1 MKRRLGSVQHA
12 FVHAREVLG
21 TTLCLT
27 APLSPTRRRYL
38 AVLEVSTVNLLLKA
52 EEEQEAMI
60 RRYRDLLKSLTFP
73 VQLLIRHLRLDLRPA
88 LTRIQDH
95 IPSTLPSTMRDG
107 QESYQWP
114 ALAEALQALL
124 QQVGSQTTLIERHSY
139 LVVPAPDAVFQP
151 RRPGARRTRRRARR
165 EAVLA
170 RALQELSIRV
180 ETLQNQ
186 LASLGLRSRRLG
198 GEELARVYQSC
209 LTPERARLHP
219 LQATHLAGVGHLPRR
234 SAEHGKTLVTPDS
247 LPENDD
253 QPVPAPPGKVRRRRY
268 LHTPK
273 PPTVAGA
280 LPPSD
285 VLRLADVLAPG
296 HVLEEPSALQVGDE
310 WVRCLAVTA
319 FPHEVSDGWLAP
331 LLMLDEVLD
340 LCLHIHPQ
348 QHAAMMRQLRR
359 RRVGY
364 ASLNAFNRER
374 GRLDDVEMNAAQRD
388 VTRMMTELAAGN
400 ERLFEVSFLLLVR
413 AGNKADLEERTDR
426 LLALLQT
433 VFLDPVAH
441 VTHFEQAQ
449 AFRSFLPEARDEL
462 ARTITLDATSLA
474 STFPFI
480 SNALTMPGGVFLGL
494 TGTGEPVLL
503 DPWSEDLEN
512 PHGFVGGVT
521 GSGKSYFGNLWLER
535 SLVMGGLHGERSWV
549 IDPDGERERLA
560 YALGGSVITIAA
572 GSPHHLNP
580 FDLLPPGASFERY
593 LEEVGKTDRLT
604 EKIVDLL
611 SLLDV
616 LLADH
621 GSVLTAWEK
630 SLLDRALIETYR
642 RVGISSDP
650 RTHFHRPP
658 LLRDLAAVLEQGVC
672 GKDETGLS
680 VRLSRYVQGSLSSL
694 FAEHTNVAL
703 DSHLLVWNTRDMR
716 GDLHPIG
723 IFLIADA
730 IWTQA
735 VHQSH
740 LKRALYIDEAAS
752 ILKHPEGGRF
762 LETLSMRARKRYL
775 RLVTMT
781 QNPELFCEDPS
792 GSVVAANAAIKV
804 LKKQD
809 ATSVQAV
816 ARRFGL
822 TSGEQQRLL
831 AFGKQEA
838 LLFAG
843 DRRVLLS
850 IQASKAEHQL
860 ITTNPVE
867 LALRYQE
874 ERAASQQP
882 MSQEV
887 QP

>member
-1 MKRRLGSVQHA
+1 
-12 FVHAREVLG
+12 
-21 TTLCLT
+21 
-27 APLSPTRRRYL
+27 
-38 AVLEVSTVNLLLKA
+38 
-52 EEEQEAMI
+52 
-60 RRYRDLLKSLTFP
+60 SL
-73 VQLLIRHLRLDLRPA
+73 
-88 LTRIQDH
+88 
-95 IPSTLPSTMRDG
+95 
-107 QESYQWP
+107 
-114 ALAEALQALL
+114 
-124 QQVGSQTTLIERHSY
+124 
-139 LVVPAPDAVFQP
+139 
-151 RRPGARRTRRRARR
+151 RRTRRHARR
-165 EAVLA
+165 EALLA
-170 RALQELSIRV
+170 RALQDLSIRV

-186 LASLGLRSRRLG
+186 LASLGLHSRRLG
-198 GEELARVYQSC
+198 GEELARVYHSC

-219 LQATHLAGVGHLPRR
+219 LGSTHLASVGRFPRHPAERQTALVAPELLLGDHHEPATPPEEQPRR
-234 SAEHGKTLVTPDS
+234 RGRTRRVTP
-247 LPENDD
+247 
-253 QPVPAPPGKVRRRRY
+253 AP
-268 LHTPK
+268 TM
-273 PPTVAGA
+273 

-285 VLRLADVLAPG
+285 MLRLTDVLAPG
-296 HVLEEPSALQVGDE
+296 HLLEEPSALQVGDE

-340 LCLHIHPQ
+340 LVLHIHPQ

-364 ASLNAFNRER
+364 ASLNAFNRDR
-374 GRLDDVEMNAAQRD
+374 GRLDDVEMSAAQRD
-388 VTRMMTELAAGN
+388 VTRMMTALAAGN
-400 ERLFEVSFLLLVR
+400 ERLFEVSFLLVVR
-413 AGNKADLEERTDR
+413 APGKAELEEKTER

-433 VFLDPVAH
+433 VFLDPVVH

-449 AFRSFLPEARDEL
+449 AFRSCLPEARDEL
-462 ARTITLDATSLA
+462 ARTMTLDATSLA
-474 STFPFI
+474 STFPFM

-503 DPWSEDLEN
+503 DPWSNELDN
-512 PHGFVGGVT
+512 PHAFVGGVT
-521 GSGKSYFGNLWLER
+521 GSGKSYTGNLWMER
-535 SLVMGGLHGERSWV
+535 SLVMGGLAGERIWV
-549 IDPDGERERLA
+549 IDPDGERERLTH
-560 YALGGSVITIAA
+560 ALGGTVIKIAA

-593 LEEVGKTDRLT
+593 LEEVGKMDRLT

-616 LLADH
+616 MLADH
-621 GSVLTAWEK
+621 GSVLTTWEK

-658 LLRDLAAVLEQGVC
+658 LLRDLAAVLESGIC
-672 GKDETGLS
+672 GNDETGLG

-694 FAEHTNVAL
+694 FAEHTSVSL
-703 DSHLLVWNTRDMR
+703 DAHLLVWDTRDMR
-716 GDLHPIG
+716 GDLHPLG

-735 VHQSH
+735 VQQSH

-781 QNPELFCEDPS
+781 QNPELFCADPA

-809 ATSVQAV
+809 ATSIQAV

-850 IQASKAEHQL
+850 IQASQAEHRL

-867 LALRYQE
+867 LAARYRE
-874 ERAASQQP
+874 ERAASAPQI
-882 MSQEV
+882 SQEV
-887 QP
+887 S